1 MLLLSDLILRIQ
13 YHQYN
18 FFSFIDYM
26 VHTAVLKLFG
36 SGGSTQL
43 SSDGL
48 SVRDGTDAKVI
59 EVTKDKIAIQ
69 DLSLSH
75 TAEDDIL
82 FTANGEKV
90 MSISSDDH
98 PAGVDVS
105 SALPLAY
112 SILNKYPD
120 RTKFSGWQP
129 TVFKP
134 IAAGSIAEAYYPHMN
149 ALFAGTYLT
158 KDAEVCGGNMT
169 ITSLCFQLGSLA
181 TAPVPESAIAP
192 LLCSA
197 HSSCWG
203 KCTLLRRISG
213 LMWVP
218 SRLLMALPT
227 LSTFP
232 LPAAVTAARLVD
244 NYAALKWD
252 QARVDQTMNEFEG
265 LVVALDEAAPG
276 WSVHPNG
283 SYGIS
288 SYFRFL
294 LAIHIKKLIMLSGLN
309 TNSVLFIRGRSE
321 ELFEN
326 KSRQ

>member
-1 MLLLSDLILRIQ
+1 
-13 YHQYN
+13 
-18 FFSFIDYM
+18 M

-48 SVRDGTDAKVI
+48 SVKDGTDTKVI

-129 TVFKP
+129 TIFKP
-134 IAAGSIAEAYYPHMN
+134 IAESSIAMNYYPHMN

-169 ITSLCFQLGSLA
+169 ITSLCYQLGSLA
-181 TAPVPESAIAP
+181 TAPVPESAVASFAVQRTFK
-192 LLCSA
+192 LLGETYTA
-197 HSSCWG
+197 EKNLG
-203 KCTLLRRISG
+203 FDMGTITTADG
-213 LMWVP
+213 LADVF
-218 SRLLMALPT
+218 
-227 LSTFP
+227 TFP
-232 LPAAVTAARLVD
+232 TTAAVDAAKLLN
-244 NYAALKWD
+244 NYDALKWD

-276 WSVHPNG
+276 WSAHRDG
-283 SYGIS
+283 AQYGIS

-294 LAIHIKKLIMLSGLN
+294 LAIHIKKLIMLSDLTTDSVAF
-309 TNSVLFIRGRSE
+309 TNGETIAEYVASDEYVGWDVVYMPVLVDAAYES
-321 ELFEN
+321 L
-326 KSRQ
+326 SDPV

>member
-1 MLLLSDLILRIQ
+1 
-13 YHQYN
+13 
-18 FFSFIDYM
+18 M

-48 SVRDGTDAKVI
+48 SVKDGTDTKVI

-98 PAGVDVS
+98 PVGVDVS

-129 TVFKP
+129 AAFKP
-134 IAAGSIAEAYYPHMN
+134 IAADSIAAGYYAGMN
-149 ALFAGTYLT
+149 TLFTGKYLT

-169 ITSLCFQLGSLA
+169 ITSLLYQLGSLA
-181 TAPVPESAIAP
+181 SAPVPESAVASFAVQRAFK
-192 LLCSA
+192 LL
-197 HSSCWG
+197 G
-203 KCTLLRRISG
+203 ET
-213 LMWVP
+213 
-218 SRLLMALPT
+218 
-227 LSTFP
+227 
-232 LPAAVTAARLVD
+232 
-244 NYAALKWD
+244 
-252 QARVDQTMNEFEG
+252 
-265 LVVALDEAAPG
+265 
-276 WSVHPNG
+276 
-283 SYGIS
+283 
-288 SYFRFL
+288 
-294 LAIHIKKLIMLSGLN
+294 
-309 TNSVLFIRGRSE
+309 
-321 ELFEN
+321 
-326 KSRQ
+326 